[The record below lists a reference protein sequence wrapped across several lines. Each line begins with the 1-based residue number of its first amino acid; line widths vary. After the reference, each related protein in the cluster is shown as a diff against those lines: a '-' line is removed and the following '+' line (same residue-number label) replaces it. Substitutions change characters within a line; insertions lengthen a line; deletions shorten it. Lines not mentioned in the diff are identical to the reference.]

1 MGCVAT
7 SRSDSLSCNNAGD
20 DPTVVVLPPAA
31 RQGQFAKHKLGH
43 PRGHQPA
50 GAHHNHDAG
59 TRPLSISA
67 LRGLWP
73 ACGRACARMRA
84 CLWSCACV
92 LVCDLAKTREIC
104 ASRSSRRC
112 LGLRF
117 TSVGK
122 AIGTAGRVPLAQL
135 TCIVVPLQEK
145 LRAMIQE
152 LQASL
157 ENVHNERHFETTAKM
172 VDTLHDVAAWCTVLQ
187 HVALCCSKLALCC
200 NMSLCVAPCCTALH
214 RAVLCC
220 NTTWRAGCDRQ
231 GGRPREEHPAPPQDR
246 RRARSNDRRAR
257 RAAA

>member
-1 MGCVAT
+1 MQRRTVTRSSAT
-7 SRSDSLSCNNAGD
+7 MHLGD
-20 DPTVVVLPPAA
+20 DPTVVVLSPAA

-73 ACGRACARMRA
+73 ACGRACGHVRA
-84 CLWSCACV
+84 CLCATLQRPEKFAPV
-92 LVCDLAKTREIC
+92 AAADDVSGFVSRPLA
-104 ASRSSRRC
+104 
-112 LGLRF
+112 L
-117 TSVGK
+117 K

-187 HVALCCSKLALCC
+187 HVALCCRS
-200 NMSLCVAPCCTALH
+200 
-214 RAVLCC
+214 
-220 NTTWRAGCDRQ
+220 
-231 GGRPREEHPAPPQDR
+231 R
-246 RRARSNDRRAR
+246 RRMSGWS
-257 RAAA
+257 